1 MQLPG
6 FVAFLQT
13 LGDGEAPGPAMI
25 GEGVFGTSPPVCSGD
40 SWGVSCP
47 PCPAASAR
55 AQAWP
60 PSIRLLIAPA
70 LTTRFLN
77 RGLMTTH

>member
-6 FVAFLQT
+6 FVAFLET
-13 LGDGEAPGPAMI
+13 LGDGEAPGPIMI
-25 GEGVFGTSPPVCSGD
+25 GEGPFGTSPSMCSGD

-60 PSIRLLIAPA
+60 PSIRLLITSA
-70 LTTRFLN
+70 LKTRFLN